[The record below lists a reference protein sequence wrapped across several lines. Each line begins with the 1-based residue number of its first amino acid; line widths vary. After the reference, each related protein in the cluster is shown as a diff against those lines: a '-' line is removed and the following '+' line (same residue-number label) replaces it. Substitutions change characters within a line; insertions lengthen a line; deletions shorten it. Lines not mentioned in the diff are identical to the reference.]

1 MKLINR
7 KEFLQMP
14 KGTVFA
20 KKEIMTPH
28 TFLVQVLVRTF
39 DDDFMSVDI
48 TSFAYWKD
56 GLDTADA
63 FYRMEVN
70 PSESFEMELG
80 ITRDGLFED
89 EEQYY
94 IFSRNEVQQMVDVLT
109 QALKD
114 GYNDKEEQLWKEEN
128 MP

>member
-1 MKLINR
+1 
-7 KEFLQMP
+7 MP

-48 TSFAYWKD
+48 TSFSYWKD

-63 FYRMEVN
+63 IYRMEEN

-114 GYNDKEEQLWKEEN
+114 GYEKEE
-128 MP
+128 

>member
-1 MKLINR
+1 MKLVNR

-20 KKEIMTPH
+20 KKTSVTTETCP
-28 TFLVQVLVRTF
+28 VQVLVRTF

-48 TSFAYWKD
+48 TSFSYWKD
-56 GLDTADA
+56 GLDTGDA

-80 ITRDGLFED
+80 IERDGLFED